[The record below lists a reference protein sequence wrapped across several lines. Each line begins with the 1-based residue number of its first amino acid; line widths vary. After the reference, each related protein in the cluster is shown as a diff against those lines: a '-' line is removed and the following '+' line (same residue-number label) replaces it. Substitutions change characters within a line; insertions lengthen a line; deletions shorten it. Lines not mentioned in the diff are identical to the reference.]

1 MNATKELNFSS
12 LSRWQKPVDDGRT
25 FCRKHPGSRYDPK
38 KYSGCFVCYIKKQGL
53 VGCDHC
59 RFGYR
64 KPHFDKCYWCFSQE
78 NQQPSTNGRQRES

>member
-38 KYSGCFVCYIKKQGL
+38 MISSRINGHEIAALKNDRLCINSLEVSGAEKGQC
-53 VGCDHC
+53 
-59 RFGYR
+59 
-64 KPHFDKCYWCFSQE
+64 
-78 NQQPSTNGRQRES
+78 